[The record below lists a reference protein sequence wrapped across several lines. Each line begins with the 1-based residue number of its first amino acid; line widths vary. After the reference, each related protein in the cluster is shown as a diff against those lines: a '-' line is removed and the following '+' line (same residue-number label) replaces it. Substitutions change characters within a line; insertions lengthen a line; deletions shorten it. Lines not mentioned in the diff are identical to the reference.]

1 MHQRKEGRQLSVGA
15 TSMDA
20 KNSYANTRRVASSHS
35 WSSGI
40 CLVTTFT
47 FTITTLD
54 VPRDILDVGFTTT
67 NRVLA
72 SPYVN
77 FGCDYC
83 KVTYHRLADA
93 LEHQECCKEQ
103 KRSKRHFPYL
113 GHDAFKKRLKVSC
126 DRTITLIELEKSK
139 K

>member
-1 MHQRKEGRQLSVGA
+1 MQEIRMQTLEELQVLILGQVGYVWLLHSPLQLRHW
-15 TSMDA
+15 MCQ
-20 KNSYANTRRVASSHS
+20 
-35 WSSGI
+35 GI
-40 CLVTTFT
+40 YWM
-47 FTITTLD
+47 
-54 VPRDILDVGFTTT
+54 RDSQPQQSF
-67 NRVLA
+67 LA

-93 LEHQECCKEQ
+93 LEHEKSCKEQ
-103 KRSKRHFPYL
+103 ARSKRHFPFL
-113 GHDAFKKRLKVSC
+113 AKDAFKKRLKVSC

>member
-1 MHQRKEGRQLSVGA
+1 MFGYYIHLYNYDFGYIVCA
-15 TSMDA
+15 IH
-20 KNSYANTRRVASSHS
+20 SH
-35 WSSGI
+35 
-40 CLVTTFT
+40 
-47 FTITTLD
+47 
-54 VPRDILDVGFTTT
+54 

-72 SPYVN
+72 TPYVK

-93 LEHQECCKEQ
+93 LEHEKSCKEQ
-103 KRSKRHFPYL
+103 ARSKRHFPFL
-113 GHDAFKKRLKVSC
+113 AKDAFKKRLKVSC